1 MTTYTVV
8 ITPEAQAPLLDL
20 YRYIANAASPGIAA
34 RYTDRIACYCESFRT
49 APHRGRKRDD
59 IRPGLRITN
68 YRRRTVIAFKVDG
81 DQVAIL
87 GVFHGGRDYETL
99 LQDTPAGDE

>member
-1 MTTYTVV
+1 LTTYTIV
-8 ITPEAQAPLLDL
+8 ITPEAQAQLLDL
-20 YRYIANAASPGIAA
+20 YRYIANPASPEIAA
-34 RYTDRIACYCESFRT
+34 RYTDRIVTYCESLRT
-49 APHRGRKRDD
+49 VPHRGRKRDD

-68 YRRRTVIAFKVDG
+68 YRRQTVIAFKVDG

-87 GVFHGGRDYETL
+87 GVFYGGRDYGTL

>member
-1 MTTYTVV
+1 LTTYTVV

-68 YRRRTVIAFKVDG
+68 YRRRTVIAF
-81 DQVAIL
+81 L